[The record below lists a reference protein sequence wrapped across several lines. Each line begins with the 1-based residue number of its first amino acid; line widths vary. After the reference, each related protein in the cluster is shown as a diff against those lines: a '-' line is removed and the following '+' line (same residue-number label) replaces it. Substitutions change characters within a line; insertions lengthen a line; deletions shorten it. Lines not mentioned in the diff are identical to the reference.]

1 MQIINQG
8 CIKVPSNWRST
19 LVIILNAVGITT
31 ENNDVYI
38 EGTYAIRE
46 FEEFHGDIEDELSSI
61 VNSFGV
67 FDVPVDVN
75 IKYWGDYNGMYI
87 VRNGVLVDLDE
98 NEVSVMESDDNDLIK
113 ELESRGYTIT
123 KENK

>member
-1 MQIINQG
+1 MELINRG
-8 CIKVPSNWRST
+8 TIKVPSNWRST

-31 ENNDVYI
+31 ENDDVYI
-38 EGTYAIRE
+38 EGKYAIRE
-46 FEEFHGDIEDELSSI
+46 LEEDGDIEDELSAI

-75 IKYWGDYNGMYI
+75 VKYWGDYNGMYI

-98 NEVSVMESDDNDLIK
+98 NEVAVMESDDNDLIK

-123 KENK
+123 KVNK

>member
-1 MQIINQG
+1 MDVINRG
-8 CIKVPSNWRST
+8 TIKVPSNWRST

-31 ENNDVYI
+31 ENDDVYI
-38 EGTYAIRE
+38 EGKYAIRE
-46 FEEFHGDIEDELSSI
+46 LEEDGDIEDELSAI

-75 IKYWGDYNGMYI
+75 VKYWGDYNGMYI

-98 NEVSVMESDDNDLIK
+98 NEVAVMESDDNDLIK
-113 ELESRGYTIT
+113 EFESRGYTIT
-123 KENK
+123 KVNK

>member
-1 MQIINQG
+1 MELINHG
-8 CIKVPSNWRST
+8 IIKVPSDWRST

-31 ENNDVYI
+31 ENDDVYI
-38 EGTYAIRE
+38 EGEYAIRE
-46 FEEFHGDIEDELSSI
+46 LEELYGDIEDELSAI

-75 IKYWGDYNGMYI
+75 VKYWGDYNGMYI

-98 NEVSVMESDDNDLIK
+98 NEVAIMDSSDNDLIK
-113 ELESRGYTIT
+113 ELESRGYTVT